1 MNYLTE
7 DGEPIKGGSPIE
19 IVESLRNGSKFA
31 SQQSLNQF
39 MEGFA
44 ERYKDYS
51 GNIVRSDLPQ
61 YFVEDLLL
69 CRYLKNSISF

>member
-7 DGEPIKGGSPIE
+7 NGEPIKGGSPTE
-19 IVESLRNGSKFA
+19 IVESLRDGSKFA

-39 MEGFA
+39 MQGFA

-51 GNIVRSDLPQ
+51 GSVVRCDLPQ

-69 CRYLKNSISF
+69 CGYLRDVDV

>member
-7 DGEPIKGGSPIE
+7 NGESIKGGSPTE
-19 IVESLRNGSKFA
+19 IVESLRDGSKFA

-44 ERYKDYS
+44 ERHKDYS
-51 GNIVRSDLPQ
+51 GNIIRTDLPQ

-69 CRYLKNSISF
+69 CRYLRSVDV